1 MPNFRRVIHFLSLI
15 TAALGA
21 TMLFPMSLDYV
32 QSDPNWQAFFEAM
45 AITVLGASLIAIAS
59 HSNERS
65 TLGTREAWLL
75 TAGLW
80 LVLPAVSALP
90 FILGAP
96 EISFTDAYFES
107 VSGFTTT
114 GSTVITGLG
123 SVPHG
128 VLLWRGMLNWMGG
141 LGIAFVAMIF
151 LPVMRVG
158 GMQLFRTEGFDTF
171 GKILPRARDIA
182 SSLLKV
188 YTGLTVLCAI
198 SFGLCGQSLLDAIVH
213 AMACI
218 ATGGFGNY
226 DASFGEPSLR
236 GASEYVGTVFMLLAA
251 MPFIRFVQLVRGDAK
266 PIWHDLQVRAMLRW
280 FAYAAIAVIAWR
292 LWATDTAFEPIL
304 RTTLFNLASILTG
317 TGFGSDAIVAWGT
330 FPLMVAFIIG
340 MIGGC
345 SGSSSGAISV
355 FRWQLFGAALKASI
369 RRLYSPNRIAPAQYG
384 GQTLSEDVIQP
395 LMLYFTGYVLVSGLS
410 AQAISMTGVDFTSAL
425 FGTWT
430 SIGNIGYGIGPI
442 VNRTGTM
449 VDFNDA
455 ATWIMSL
462 DMLLGR
468 LGLLAIFVILLPKF
482 WRN

>member
-1 MPNFRRVIHFLSLI
+1 MPDIRRVIHFLSLI
-15 TAALGA
+15 SAALGV
-21 TMLFPMSLDYV
+21 TMMIPMTLDLMR
-32 QSDPNWQAFFEAM
+32 SDPNWHGFFESM
-45 AITVLGASLIAIAS
+45 VLTVLGSSLIAIAS
-59 HSNERS
+59 HTSTRS
-65 TLGTREAWLL
+65 TLGLREAWLL
-75 TAGLW
+75 TAGIW
-80 LVLPAVSALP
+80 LVLPAISALP

-96 EISFTDAYFES
+96 DISFTDAYFES

-114 GSTVITGLG
+114 GSTVIVGLG
-123 SVPHG
+123 EVPHG

-151 LPVMRVG
+151 LPMMRVG

-182 SSLLKV
+182 MSLLQV
-188 YTGLTVLCAI
+188 YAGLTTLCAI
-198 SFGLCGQSLLDAIVH
+198 SFALCGQSTLDAIVH
-213 AMACI
+213 AMACV

-226 DASFGEPSLR
+226 DANFGEPSLR
-236 GASEYVGTVFMLLAA
+236 GASEYVAVAFMLLSA
-251 MPFIRFVQLVRGDAK
+251 MPFIRFVQMVRGDAR
-266 PIWHDLQVRAMLRW
+266 PIWHDLQVRALLRW
-280 FAYAAIAVIAWR
+280 FAYASTAVIVWR
-292 LWATDTAFEPIL
+292 LLTTATEFEPIF

-317 TGFGSDAIVAWGT
+317 TGFGSDSVAGWGT

-355 FRWQLFGAALKASI
+355 FRWQLFGAALRASI
-369 RRLYSPNRIAPAQYG
+369 RRIYSPNRIAPALYDG
-384 GQTLSEDVIQP
+384 HPLSDDVIQP
-395 LMLYFTGYVLVSGLS
+395 LMLYFTGYVLISGIS
-410 AQAISMTGVDFTSAL
+410 AEAISMTGVDFTSAI
-425 FGTWT
+425 FATWT
-430 SIGNIGYGIGPI
+430 SIGNIGYGLGPL

-468 LGLLAIFVILLPKF
+468 LGLLAILVILLPRF